1 MVPSDEENGC
11 LMRHKVLSLFS
22 GAGGCSLGFKQA
34 GYDILFASDIDTAA
48 MNSYGDNF
56 PETNALKADIRQLDF
71 KHVLISLGLQ
81 VGELD
86 VMVGGPPCQGFSS
99 AGLRFWDDPRNSLLK
114 QYIHALYAIQP
125 KWFLMENVEGLLTAG
140 DGQYVYEAVTALIGC
155 GYQVRVEKIYSQEY
169 GVPQR
174 RKRVL
179 IIGNRLGIDFQL
191 PKPTMAMHGKI
202 FRHSDLTLR
211 HTIMGLPKASESKQ
225 EKIRYTLP
233 VTNAWEK
240 YLRGTAIDV
249 EAHFSP
255 PINELQIAR
264 IKALKSGQTMKDL
277 PIELQHHSFR
287 KRANRRVMDGMP
299 SEKRGGPPSG
309 LKRLMFDEPS
319 LTITGNATR
328 ELIHPIEDRPLTIRE
343 AARIQTFPDD
353 FVFLGS
359 ASSQIQQIGNAIP
372 PLISYLVAKHIKDH
386 YGFEQEANAPGRL
399 LGFTLTKAN
408 AMSPALKIT
417 EKLFSRLLESDRFK
431 QMTFIGES

>member
-1 MVPSDEENGC
+1 
-11 LMRHKVLSLFS
+11 MRHTVLSLFS

-34 GYDILFASDIDTAA
+34 GYDILFASDIDTSATK
-48 MNSYGDNF
+48 SYGANF
-56 PETNALKADIRQLDF
+56 PETNALQADIRELDF
-71 KHVLISLGLQ
+71 RQVLTNLGLR

-86 VMVGGPPCQGFSS
+86 VMVGGPPCQGFST

-114 QYIHALYAIQP
+114 QYIQALHTMQP

-140 DGQYVYEAVTALIGC
+140 EGQYVYKAVTALIEC

-179 IIGNRLGIDFQL
+179 IIGNRLGIDFKL
-191 PKPTMAMHGKI
+191 PAPTSSIHGKI

-211 HTIMGLPKASESKQ
+211 HTITGLPSPSEINQ
-225 EKIRYTLP
+225 ERIRYTSP
-233 VTNAWEK
+233 VSNSWET
-240 YLRGTAIDV
+240 YLRGAAIDV
-249 EAHFSP
+249 RDHFTP
-255 PINELQIAR
+255 HVNELQISR
-264 IKALKSGQTMKDL
+264 IKALGPGQTMKDL
-277 PIELQHHSFR
+277 PIELQHKSFE

-309 LKRLMFDEPS
+309 LKRLLFDEPS
-319 LTITGNATR
+319 LTITGAATR
-328 ELIHPIEDRPLTIRE
+328 ELIHPDENRPLTIRE

-359 ASSQIQQIGNAIP
+359 ASDKIQQIGNAIP
-372 PLISYLVAKHIKDH
+372 PLIAYLVAKHIKDH
-386 YGFEQEANAPGRL
+386 CGFDQESSVSGRL

-417 EKLFSRLLESDRFK
+417 EKLFSMLLEPDGFK
-431 QMTFIGES
+431 QIIFIG